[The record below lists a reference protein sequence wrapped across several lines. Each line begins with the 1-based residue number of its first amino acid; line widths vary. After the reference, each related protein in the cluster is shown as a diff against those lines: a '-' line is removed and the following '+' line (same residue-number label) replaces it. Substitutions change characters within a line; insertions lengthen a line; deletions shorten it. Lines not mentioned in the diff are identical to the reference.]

1 MRLTIKQELHREY
14 LRSPLWREIRQS
26 ALDYYRCI
34 CGKCGKDGND
44 VHHLTYKG
52 WGGNE
57 RISDLQVLCRDCHSA
72 IHAIERATKNK
83 NRRRKRVNVQA
94 LFGYL
99 TEDQRKM
106 IELEF
111 GGVRYSLLFQKDKI
125 GEMARVMAK
134 KMLNVDDVYF
144 GKRRSKKSNKTRKRI
159 RY

>member
-26 ALDYYRCI
+26 ALDYYGCI

-111 GGVRYSLLFQKDKI
+111 GGVCYSLLFQKDKI

>member
-1 MRLTIKQELHREY
+1 M
-14 LRSPLWREIRQS
+14 
-26 ALDYYRCI
+26 
-34 CGKCGKDGND
+34 G
-44 VHHLTYKG
+44 
-52 WGGNE
+52 
-57 RISDLQVLCRDCHSA
+57 DLQVLCRDCHNA

-111 GGVRYSLLFQKDKI
+111 GGVCYSQLFQKDKI